1 MNILESTQ
9 RQAVITEAE
18 SWLSTPFHHEAM
30 IKNRMEGVTLVKGG
44 VDCGMLLVAVYRA
57 AGLIPEFTPAH
68 YAYQWHLHRTK
79 ETYLD
84 YLAQF
89 GREIEEKDIGPG
101 DVVIWKLGHVYSHA
115 AIIVAWPAIIHA
127 LEGQGVVPDMA
138 DMNLRLKGRDKKFF
152 SPWGK

>member
-1 MNILESTQ
+1 M
-9 RQAVITEAE
+9 
-18 SWLSTPFHHEAM
+18 
-30 IKNRMEGVTLVKGG
+30 VKGAG

-89 GREIEEKDIGPG
+89 GREITEAEQGPG

-127 LEGQGVVPDMA
+127 FEGQGVVTDVA

-152 SPWGK
+152 SPWGKA